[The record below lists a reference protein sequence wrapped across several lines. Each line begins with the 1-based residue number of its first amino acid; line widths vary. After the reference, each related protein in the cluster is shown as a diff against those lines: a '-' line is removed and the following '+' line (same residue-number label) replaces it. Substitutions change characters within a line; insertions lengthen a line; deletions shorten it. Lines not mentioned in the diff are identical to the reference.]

1 MNTPATPTQ
10 AVPGWPGR
18 GTCWAWTAWAAWQ
31 PWRWLAALG
40 LLCALVA
47 CQPRALTEP
56 WRIAVSLWVGYE
68 PLVLAQETGTLPP
81 AMRVVELASNTESK
95 RAFRNGL
102 VELAALTLDEALRLA
117 DEGVAL
123 HIVAVL
129 SDSAGADAVLAQP
142 GVAARLAVARAP
154 DQASDQPPLRIGL
167 ERTALGELLLAH
179 WLLKMGLT
187 QADVKLLHMEANDH
201 ENALRRDA
209 VDLLVTF
216 EPIKT
221 RLVQRGAVNLLD
233 TRELPGAVVDVLVAR
248 PGLDTERLAAL
259 LQAWQPAQQSLSASA
274 VPPWMAAALDLSPN
288 EYQQALQGLR
298 FLSLTE
304 MQQRLQATPG
314 TDGAAAALARQSE
327 AMGRILQ
334 NMALIRQPPDWPR
347 LLNPAPL
354 LRALQGPVARA
365 AVLPVGTAIP
375 ATPAA
380 AVQTAKNTP

>member
-1 MNTPATPTQ
+1 MNTPATPPQ
-10 AVPGWPGR
+10 AAPSWPR
-18 GTCWAWTAWAAWQ
+18 RAVWW

-40 LLCALVA
+40 LLGALGA
-47 CQPRALTEP
+47 CQPRASTEP
-56 WRIAVSLWVGYE
+56 WRIAVNPWVGYE

-142 GVAARLAVARAP
+142 SVAARLAVARAP
-154 DQASDQPPLRIGL
+154 NQATDRPLLRIGL

-201 ENALRRDA
+201 ENAMQRDE

-216 EPIKT
+216 EPMKT
-221 RLVQRGAVNLLD
+221 RLVQRGAVNVLD
-233 TRELPGAVVDVLVAR
+233 THELPGAVVDVLVAR

-259 LQAWQPAQQSLSASA
+259 LQAWQPAQQGLSASA

-304 MQQRLQATPG
+304 MQQRLQAAPG
-314 TDGAAAALARQSE
+314 TDGSAAVLARHSE

-334 NMALIRQPPDWPR
+334 NMTLIRQPPDWPR

-365 AVLPVGTAIP
+365 AVVPVGPVVP
-375 ATPAA
+375 AMPAMPVA
-380 AVQTAKNTP
+380 AVQAAKDTP